1 MKRLVR
7 EAMEAGCRGF
17 STGLTY
23 FPGVYAH
30 TDEIVELARVAAG
43 YGGRY
48 ATHVRGH
55 SETYEQAVAEAID
68 ISERAGIPL
77 QLSHVF
83 AVPYLGALAP
93 VFYRAV
99 DLLEG
104 VNKVVPL
111 PGWPNPFLKKAMQ
124 RVDDALSRG
133 VDIGMDF
140 VPYALGNTTATQ
152 LYPPWA
158 NLGGTQALLERLQE
172 LEDAG
177 AHPARCGAVASRL
190 AALGGRVLAG

>member
-1 MKRLVR
+1 
-7 EAMEAGCRGF
+7 
-17 STGLTY
+17 
-23 FPGVYAH
+23 
-30 TDEIVELARVAAG
+30 
-43 YGGRY
+43 
-48 ATHVRGH
+48 
-55 SETYEQAVAEAID
+55 
-68 ISERAGIPL
+68 
-77 QLSHVF
+77 
-83 AVPYLGALAP
+83 
-93 VFYRAV
+93 
-99 DLLEG
+99 
-104 VNKVVPL
+104 
-111 PGWPNPFLKKAMQ
+111 MQ